1 MLTNNLM
8 KHRTLPYSNLMQ
20 VLMPNTEDPRRII
33 PRIDRCAKAKYAA
46 ASSPLSPSP
55 PPLET
60 TDDPLGECQDGG
72 RDPTWAMT
80 RRPKLEKPRQP
91 TQPAAALPIATF
103 HGR

>member
-1 MLTNNLM
+1 MTEG
-8 KHRTLPYSNLMQ
+8 HRCKGVIVQ
-20 VLMPNTEDPRRII
+20 
-33 PRIDRCAKAKYAA
+33 
-46 ASSPLSPSP
+46 LSVGGIWRN
-55 PPLET
+55 EF
-60 TDDPLGECQDGG
+60 ECQDGG